1 MNIMFS
7 NAGMLIYLYPDKP
20 LVVSNFFNVELLQE
34 HLQNIFSGTIEHDQ
48 FSNVLTHTFNTTDTI
63 DVSSLTDANIRKFL
77 SDSATA
83 FSGSMQEVLG
93 NQKKTLKISDFNVD
107 VSTHRYLIILNLSGA
122 MDAKYKVKI

>member
-1 MNIMFS
+1 MFS